1 MFLSFSIFV
10 YPQVPGATLG
20 LRPLKDCKVPAVC
33 NYSARKFAPG
43 APLGPSPLE
52 DSEVLVSRS
61 RMARLSVPGAP
72 LGPRPLQDREVPVL
86 RSVFA
91 RPMGAPGPAPIS
103 ALTDTRPQQRI

>member
-1 MFLSFSIFV
+1 MKVNVVFV
-10 YPQVPGATLG
+10 HPQVPWATLG
-20 LRPLKDCKVPAVC
+20 PRLLKVSKELAVRS
-33 NYSARKFAPG
+33 YIARKFAPG
-43 APLGPSPLE
+43 ALLGPCPLE
-52 DSEVLVSRS
+52 DTEVPVFRS
-61 RMARLSVPGAP
+61 RMARLSVLVAP